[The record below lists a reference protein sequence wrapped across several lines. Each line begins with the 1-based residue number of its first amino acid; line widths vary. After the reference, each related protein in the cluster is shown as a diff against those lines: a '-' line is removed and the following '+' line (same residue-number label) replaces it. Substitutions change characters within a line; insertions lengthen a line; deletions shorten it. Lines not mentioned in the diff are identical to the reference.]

1 MISIG
6 TSGTAMLAR
15 DLQRR
20 LAGRRLLRMQRAVC
34 LQQRLL
40 HGRAPQ
46 GPLGVAGTCAAPQLG
61 CQALGRSGT
70 PWCCS
75 RGRDQITWAP
85 AAAAGCW

>member
-1 MISIG
+1 VISI
-6 TSGTAMLAR
+6 SSTAMLAR

-20 LAGRRLLRMQRAVC
+20 LARQAAAFAAGGLLAAAPVV
-34 LQQRLL
+34 
-40 HGRAPQ
+40 GTRAPQ
-46 GPLGVAGTCAAPQLG
+46 GPLGVAGTCAALQLG

-75 RGRDQITWAP
+75 RGRDQVTWAP